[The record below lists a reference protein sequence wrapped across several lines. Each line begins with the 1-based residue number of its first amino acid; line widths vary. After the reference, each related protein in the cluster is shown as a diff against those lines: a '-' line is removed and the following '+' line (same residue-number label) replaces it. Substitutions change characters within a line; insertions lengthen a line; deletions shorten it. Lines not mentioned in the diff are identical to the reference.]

1 MIDRYSAPPHGNA
14 GSLDAQQKA
23 DLLAYLLT
31 L

>member
-1 MIDRYSAPPHGNA
+1 VLEHHSAPPHGNA
-14 GSLDAQQKA
+14 AALNPQQRA